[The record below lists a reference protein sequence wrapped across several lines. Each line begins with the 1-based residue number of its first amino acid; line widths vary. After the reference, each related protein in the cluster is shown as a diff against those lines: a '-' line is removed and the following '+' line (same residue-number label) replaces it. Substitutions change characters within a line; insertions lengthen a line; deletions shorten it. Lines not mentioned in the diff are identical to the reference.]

1 MVPVEW
7 YRQPQLTNTL
17 CAKPGVRTSFLR
29 TTPAHRV
36 SLAVAN
42 YMRTTLITCVSLA
55 VADIC
60 AQHSST
66 ASHRQLHIYMRTTLV
81 NHVYLAVA
89 NTCAQHC
96 VCVSPAVTVDEHIVY
111 EARGADQF

>member
-1 MVPVEW
+1 
-7 YRQPQLTNTL
+7 
-17 CAKPGVRTSFLR
+17 
-29 TTPAHRV
+29 
-36 SLAVAN
+36 
-42 YMRTTLITCVSLA
+42 
-55 VADIC
+55 
-60 AQHSST
+60 
-66 ASHRQLHIYMRTTLV
+66 MRTTLV